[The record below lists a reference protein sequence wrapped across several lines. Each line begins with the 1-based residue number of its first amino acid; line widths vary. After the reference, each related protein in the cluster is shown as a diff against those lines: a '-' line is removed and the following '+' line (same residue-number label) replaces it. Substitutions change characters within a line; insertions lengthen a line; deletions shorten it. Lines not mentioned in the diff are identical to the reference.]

1 MLTTSSCVGYC
12 GAYLPESRKFV
23 CGAMIVLAIIEM
35 LPAPLLAQEAERA
48 MLHSDG
54 GASVNGKAVSNS
66 SAIFLHDRIETR
78 PGSNA
83 KIDAGGS
90 TITVLPGT
98 VLVFEGDELIL
109 DNGGLQVKSARGLK
123 VLVNCV
129 TITPFTQNWTRYD
142 VSDVKEKVTVAAYDN
157 DIKIHAAGAAVR
169 RMKHAASQ
177 DVIVHRGE
185 QITRDE
191 RCGAEAPAP
200 PHALGPIL
208 NSPWAIGTG
217 AAGIG
222 VLTCWALCRTV
233 QPVSPAW
240 P

>member
-1 MLTTSSCVGYC
+1 
-12 GAYLPESRKFV
+12 LPESRKFV
-23 CGAMIVLAIIEM
+23 CGAMIVIAIIEM
-35 LPAPLLAQEAERA
+35 LPASLLAQDSERA

-54 GASVNGKAVSNS
+54 GASVNGKAAPNS

-78 PGSNA
+78 PESTA

-109 DNGGLQVKSARGLK
+109 DHGGLQVKSARGLK
-123 VLVNCV
+123 VLANCLTV
-129 TITPFTQNWTRYD
+129 SPLTENWTRYD
-142 VSDVKEKVTVAAYDN
+142 ISDVKEKVTVAAYDN
-157 DIKIHAAGAAVR
+157 DVKIHSAGAAVR
-169 RMKHAASQ
+169 RPKHAASQ
-177 DVIVHRGE
+177 DVMVHRGE
-185 QITRDE
+185 QVTRDE
-191 RCGAEAPAP
+191 RCRTGSEGAP
-200 PHALGPIL
+200 PGADGAIL

-217 AAGIG
+217 AVAIG
-222 VLTCWALCRTV
+222 LLTCWALCRTN